1 MTEQELQKQIIDWLR
16 LNGWLVIKNNL
27 GGIPT
32 RRGLVKNQSSGLA
45 DLTCLKNG
53 IVIMCEVKTSNG
65 RQSKNQKEFQQEWT
79 EYGGIYF
86 LAHSLDEAID
96 FFKEV

>member
-1 MTEQELQKQIIDWLR
+1 MIEQELQKEIIDYLR
-16 LNGWLVIKNNL
+16 LNGWFVIKNNL

-32 RRGLVKNQSSGLA
+32 KRGLVKNQSSGLA
-45 DLTCLKNG
+45 DLTCLKDG
-53 IVIMCEVKTSNG
+53 IVIMCEIKTPDG
-65 RQSKNQKEFQQEWT
+65 RQSQNQKEFQQEWE

-86 LAHSLDEAID
+86 LVHSLDEAID